1 MARGS
6 EKNPCRCFPDV
17 SFHLQT
23 VQTSGVHAYETKSEG
38 CFLKGKFIFYVTELA
53 YYFSSLDIYL
63 PGPLKLFGQ
72 VILLADLG
80 VFLVGCLGVEVVSAC
95 HDLL

>member
-6 EKNPCRCFPDV
+6 EEHPCRCFSDV

-23 VQTSGVHAYETKSEG
+23 LQTSALHAYETQTEG
-38 CFLKGKFIFYVTELA
+38 CSLKGKFIFVLGPA

-72 VILLADLG
+72 VILLSDLG
-80 VFLVGCLGVEVVSAC
+80 VFLVGCLDMEMLSAC
-95 HDLL
+95 HGVL